1 MSRVRLSAVVGLL
14 VVAWFALGSEVLGEA
29 LKQAQARSATQVQ
42 LHDVVLAIVL
52 TREQAPA
59 DLPRGEA
66 AAEARALLEEAL
78 EQDRVRAEWPQLAAA
93 ALGPELLAVAAAGT
107 DRAPMPRTR
116 AHPHLPPDLLAVEA
130 LLAEAHGSW
139 AGEPA
144 APPGRDL
151 WSGLPPDDQARGL
164 LTLVETRALTTE
176 QARSVQAAVV
186 RALVANDRQPVL
198 VDQLTEALG
207 PAVLARAQAS
217 GQAPDP
223 NLVIRRGRHAVEV
236 LRKAERLG
244 P

>member
-130 LLAEAHGSW
+130 LHGDLQQRLLIPS
-139 AGEPA
+139 PA
-144 APPGRDL
+144 ASKPSPADPRPHRRVGT
-151 WSGLPPDDQARGL
+151 SGVDYRP
-164 LTLVETRALTTE
+164 TTRLEACSPSWRP
-176 QARSVQAAVV
+176 APSRPSRPAAS
-186 RALVANDRQPVL
+186 RPRW
-198 VDQLTEALG
+198 
-207 PAVLARAQAS
+207 
-217 GQAPDP
+217 
-223 NLVIRRGRHAVEV
+223 
-236 LRKAERLG
+236 
-244 P
+244 